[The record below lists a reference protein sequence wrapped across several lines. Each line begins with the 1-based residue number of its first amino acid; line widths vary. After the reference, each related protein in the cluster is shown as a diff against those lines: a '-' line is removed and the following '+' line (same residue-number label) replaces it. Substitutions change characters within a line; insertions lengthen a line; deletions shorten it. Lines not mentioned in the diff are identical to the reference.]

1 MQYKYT
7 ENKTAPGIAQYEQTE
22 RRKEKDETNK
32 RGYMSKISWQ
42 VSNRSQAS
50 TCLPRSLFWS
60 LGWFIHGISP
70 ICCQNEQSRL
80 SLMES

>member
-22 RRKEKDETNK
+22 RRKEKEETNK

-80 SLMES
+80 RQMES